1 MNTNFGSHIM
11 GALLGNHAQR
21 QNTCSCST
29 EHSILQISKKKKK
42 LVCGQSDSLLHRF
55 PLYIDLSHFGHQLHL
70 LTWFHLSLFKTY
82 YKGAQILKDI
92 ESFV

>member
-1 MNTNFGSHIM
+1 MNSNFGLQVV
-11 GALLGNHAQR
+11 GALLGNHDQR

-29 EHSILQISKKKKK
+29 AHSILQTSKRK

-70 LTWFHLSLFKTY
+70 LTWFNLSFFKTY
-82 YKGAQILKDI
+82 YKEAQILKDI

>member
-1 MNTNFGSHIM
+1 MLRDKIP
-11 GALLGNHAQR
+11 ALIV
-21 QNTCSCST
+21 QNTQFYRS
-29 EHSILQISKKKKK
+29 QKKKK